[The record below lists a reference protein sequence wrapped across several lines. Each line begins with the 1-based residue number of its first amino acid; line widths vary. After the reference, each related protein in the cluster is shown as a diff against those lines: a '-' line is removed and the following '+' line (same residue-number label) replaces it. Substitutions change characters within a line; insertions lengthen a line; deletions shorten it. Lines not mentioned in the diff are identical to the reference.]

1 VFGRIK
7 LALTCLIGIA
17 IGLLSAHHVANGG
30 FDLVA
35 RAHGPWKTW
44 PSAGLNTMDPYTK
57 AHFLAAGRLPD
68 NRREIVEYEAW
79 DDSDGRPIDAVCAY
93 TVQGR
98 FDWSRWW
105 SISVIRKGAVEPRLG
120 GRTFSLDS
128 GEIIYQPEA
137 SALINVSAQAASG
150 NWLAMPTSGAVGLL
164 LRFYDPVPGTRERP
178 GIQSLPQIQRQ
189 DCQ

>member
-7 LALTCLIGIA
+7 LALTCLIGMA
-17 IGLLSAHHVANGG
+17 IGLWSAHDLANGG

-35 RAHGPWKTW
+35 RTQGPWQTW

-79 DDSDGRPIDAVCAY
+79 SDSDGRPIDATCTY

-98 FDWSRWW
+98 LDWSRWW
-105 SISVIRKGAVEPRLG
+105 SISVTQNGAVEPRKA
-120 GRTFSLDS
+120 GRTYSLDS
-128 GEIIYQPEA
+128 GEIVYQPDDLA
-137 SALINVSAQAASG
+137 RVSVSAQAASG
-150 NWLAMPTSGAVGLL
+150 NWLAMPASGNVGLL

-178 GIQSLPQIQRQ
+178 GIQSLPQVVRQ

>member
-1 VFGRIK
+1 MFGRIK